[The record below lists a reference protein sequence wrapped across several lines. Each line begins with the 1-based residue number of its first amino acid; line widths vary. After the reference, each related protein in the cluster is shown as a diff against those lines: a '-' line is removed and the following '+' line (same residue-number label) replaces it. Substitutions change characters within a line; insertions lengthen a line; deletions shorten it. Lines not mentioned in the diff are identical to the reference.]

1 MWSRGRR
8 FDVHV
13 TTLAARH
20 CLHARLP
27 SPTPRP
33 CRFWRPVGVGA
44 RQSCAEWPFSDD
56 RGVRSREEMRST
68 RRRRRRHRSHS
79 SRQAFRHFGT
89 RLTPV
94 HRMNGPRAIGV
105 RRPSCSYLCLA
116 VPSGSQAF
124 SFRFQA
130 LRRRLCRLRPRD
142 CCEHREFETRY
153 GSLRFFCLVH
163 RRKTCALASRTVLLL
178 EETNSSLSS
187 SALSPFLLL
196 PAYICP

>member
-13 TTLAARH
+13 TTLAARR

-27 SPTPRP
+27 TPAP
-33 CRFWRPVGVGA
+33 AVSGVPSASG
-44 RQSCAEWPFSDD
+44 RD
-56 RGVRSREEMRST
+56 RAVPNGHSRTTGGPIEGGDEVH
-68 RRRRRRHRSHS
+68 RRRHRSHS

-94 HRMNGPRAIGV
+94 HRMNGPRTIGV
-105 RRPSCSYLCLA
+105 RRPSYLCLA

-130 LRRRLCRLRPRD
+130 LCRRLCRLRPRD

-153 GSLRFFCLVH
+153 GSLRFFGLVH

>member
-1 MWSRGRR
+1 MGDIALPYAEAGTNLMWSRGRR

-68 RRRRRRHRSHS
+68 HRRRRRSHS

-116 VPSGSQAF
+116 VPSGSQA
-124 SFRFQA
+124 S
-130 LRRRLCRLRPRD
+130 LSGSRLCVAGCADSATASSRRGMARS
-142 CCEHREFETRY
+142 
-153 GSLRFFCLVH
+153 GSL
-163 RRKTCALASRTVLLL
+163 ALCIVEL
-178 EETNSSLSS
+178 ERH
-187 SALSPFLLL
+187 AR
-196 PAYICP
+196 

>member
-1 MWSRGRR
+1 MVARAPIRR
-8 FDVHV
+8 
-13 TTLAARH
+13 ARY
-20 CLHARLP
+20 HARRASLSACQTPLP
-27 SPTPRP
+27 HPPPLPFLASRRRRGATEL
-33 CRFWRPVGVGA
+33 CRMAILG
-44 RQSCAEWPFSDD
+44 RQ
-56 RGVRSREEMRST
+56 GVRSREEMRST

-105 RRPSCSYLCLA
+105 RRPSCSYLCFA

-130 LRRRLCRLRPRD
+130 LGRRLCRLRPRD

-153 GSLRFFCLVH
+153 GSLRFFGLVH

>member
-1 MWSRGRR
+1 MPDSPPPPLPFLASRRRRGATELCRMAILGR
-8 FDVHV
+8 
-13 TTLAARH
+13 
-20 CLHARLP
+20 
-27 SPTPRP
+27 
-33 CRFWRPVGVGA
+33 
-44 RQSCAEWPFSDD
+44 Q
-56 RGVRSREEMRST
+56 GVRSREEMRST

-94 HRMNGPRAIGV
+94 HRMNGPRTIGV

-130 LRRRLCRLRPRD
+130 LCRRLCRLR
-142 CCEHREFETRY
+142 HREFETRY
-153 GSLRFFCLVH
+153 GSLRFFGLVH
-163 RRKTCALASRTVLLL
+163 RRTRKTCALASTTVLLL
-178 EETNSSLSS
+178 EETSSSLST

-196 PAYICP
+196 LPAYICP